1 MYERGAAVVETA
13 IVLPLL
19 LLIAVG
25 VADLGRAFYT
35 LTSVQEAAE
44 EGVIFAAFH
53 PDDPAGAQQASV
65 ESVGFPSLAL
75 SDVVVSCPGADQIA
89 VTVSYSM
96 PLITPIMSQI
106 ADGSLD
112 LADTEVARTLK
123 SDPCVPSP

>member
-1 MYERGAAVVETA
+1 MRERGAAVVETA

-25 VADLGRAFYT
+25 VADLGRAYYT
-35 LTSVQEAAE
+35 LASVQEAAQ
-44 EGVIFAAFH
+44 EGVSYAAFH

-65 ESVGFPSLAL
+65 EAVGFPAL
-75 SDVVVSCPGADQIA
+75 VTADVVVSCPGGDQIA

-96 PLITPIMSQI
+96 ALITPVMSQF
-106 ADGSLD
+106 AGGSLN
-112 LADTEVARTLK
+112 LTDTQFANVLK

>member
-1 MYERGAAVVETA
+1 MRERGAALVETA

-25 VADLGRAFYT
+25 VADLGRAYST
-35 LTSVQEAAE
+35 LASVQEAAE
-44 EGVIFAAFH
+44 EGVIYAAFH
-53 PDDPAGAQQASV
+53 PDDPAGAQQAAV
-65 ESVGFPSLAL
+65 GAVGFPSLELA
-75 SDVVVSCPGADQIA
+75 DVVVSCPGVDQVA

-106 ADGSLD
+106 AGGSLN
-112 LADTEVARTLK
+112 LTDTEVAHTLK

>member
-1 MYERGAAVVETA
+1 MRERGAALVETA

-25 VADLGRAFYT
+25 IADLGRAYST
-35 LTSVQEAAE
+35 LASVQEAAE
-44 EGVIFAAFH
+44 EGAIYAAFH
-53 PDDPAGAQQASV
+53 PDDPAGARQASV
-65 ESVGFPSLAL
+65 GAVGFPPLELA
-75 SDVVVSCPGADQIA
+75 DVVVSCPGVDQVA

-106 ADGSLD
+106 AGGSLN
-112 LADTEVARTLK
+112 LTDTEVAHTLK